1 MSFVKEIA
9 LCTRITN
16 LGSNY
21 WCEASIMNFLL
32 QMDNCVKDNE
42 NRHLLTFLSLL
53 MVRDVFEEVKSGF
66 LVVAIHMRI
75 LMDALDICQK
85 S

>member
-1 MSFVKEIA
+1 
-9 LCTRITN
+9 
-16 LGSNY
+16 
-21 WCEASIMNFLL
+21 
-32 QMDNCVKDNE
+32 VKDNE